1 MKEFDDLCAKDL
13 REKCQKNSDEATSND
28 DNENNVENSMD
39 VDNNDTLDDPTNK
52 EKSAQVNSKKP
63 ASRRK
68 KYNKNKEGRYIC
80 DHCDATYSQTHNL
93 IKHIKNLHGTK
104 VTAL

>member
-1 MKEFDDLCAKDL
+1 M
-13 REKCQKNSDEATSND
+13 
-28 DNENNVENSMD
+28 
-39 VDNNDTLDDPTNK
+39 
-52 EKSAQVNSKKP
+52 SAQVNSKKT
-63 ASRRK
+63 AVRRK

-93 IKHIKNLHGTK
+93 VKHIKNLHGTK